1 MHKNNN
7 KRNKTKN
14 NFKRRI
20 LELNK
25 LKIYRGAKLEDSFN
39 SLIFNDCTRVYKEVY
54 NDHCGF
60 VLALTVSRLNLRDM
74 SVEES
79 WGDVSNLLRE
89 VLLAI
94 KESHLVCGLLV
105 GVEMYGKYR
114 GRPNSRALKPHMH
127 LAVFCYNDFLNLPL
141 HRLEGRLRGLE
152 LDYRVTKLKSGRDS
166 ARWLG
171 YCIKSRNDALLQ
183 RITKEVLGGPSVSL
197 FNVKEMSI
205 PSMVNLGEA
214 IGVNVIAEALN
225 SGKGIISCRR
235 ELDSGLQAGSYVKAQ
250 CLHSGIG
257 IFKKVLCIRKKNA
270 LFTWSQHSSVP
281 DFVTQLTEMQAEAS
295 FLYHLKNAG
304 ALRGDQGLLGTD
316 TALKV
321 YPEIVYKTYCW
332 EFKGGMVYQGQEGRL
347 IEGSLLMDRFISCGK
362 YYDFDFDEL
371 PKPIKLLNVLA
382 QVCET
387 SEMRKFLLRFAG
399 LWHELG
405 VYGFKR
411 KDLRALL
418 IYGEP
423 NSLKTTLVYKILCMS
438 LEDVLIHEV
447 GQYGEGSGSGRFS
460 FSLLKDV
467 SVGVVFVDDIKSSSG
482 ILKYPGRLTNF
493 LDGKMTVER
502 KYEAPALQDYK
513 GGAVFTSNYNTQE
526 LLVGNDKYAVED
538 YNSLKERISEVH
550 FVKPVDAQKLSKEI
564 ESLSDK
570 EVGGFVVFCNTL
582 FLKVRFDI
590 EGRTPLSWELNGGPA
605 EKEEPHDSNVVSKEP
620 VGSLGFIYKLV
631 SNYIWTGKLALPE
644 MPKRPPCKDSQ
655 NENPYL
661 LEATPRGEKKRLRKK
676 GFSIRRCK

>member
-14 NFKRRI
+14 NLKRRI

-25 LKIYRGAKLEDSFN
+25 LKIYREAKVEDRFN
-39 SLIFNDCTRVYKEVY
+39 SLIFNDCTRIYKEVY

-60 VLALTVSRLNLRDM
+60 VLELTVSRLNLRDI
-74 SVEES
+74 SIEES
-79 WGDVSNLLRE
+79 WRDVSNLLRE

-94 KESHLVCGLLV
+94 KESHLVCGLLI

-114 GRPNSRALKPHMH
+114 GRPNSRAFKPHMH

-141 HRLEGRLRGLE
+141 HNLERRLRGLE
-152 LDYRVTKLKSGRDS
+152 LDYRVRELKNGLDG

-197 FNVKEMSI
+197 FNVKELVI
-205 PSMVNLGEA
+205 PSMENLGES
-214 IGVNVIAEALN
+214 IGVNVNWEAFN

-235 ELDSGLQAGSYVKAQ
+235 EEDSGLQAGSYVKAQ

-257 IFKKVLCIRKKNA
+257 AFKNVLCKRKKNA

-281 DFVTQLTEMQAEAS
+281 DFVTRLTEMEAGAS

-304 ALRGDQGLLGTD
+304 AFRADLGLLGNER
-316 TALKV
+316 ALKV

-362 YYDFDFDEL
+362 SYDFYFDEL
-371 PKPIKLLNVLA
+371 PKPIKLLNLLG

-387 SEMRKFLLRFAG
+387 GEMKNFLLRLAG

-405 VYGFKR
+405 WYGLKR

-423 NSLKTTLVYKILCMS
+423 NSLKTTLIYKILSTS
-438 LEDVLIHEV
+438 LEGVLIHAV
-447 GQYGEGSGSGRFS
+447 GQYGESSGSGRFS

-467 SVGVVFVDDIKSSSG
+467 SVGVIFVDDLKSSSG
-482 ILKYPGRLTNF
+482 ILKYPGRLTNL
-493 LDGKMTVER
+493 LDGKTTVER
-502 KYEAPALQDYK
+502 KYEAPALQEYK
-513 GGAVFTSNYNTQE
+513 GGAVFTSNYNTLD
-526 LLVGNDKYAVED
+526 LLSSDKYAVED
-538 YNSLKERISEVH
+538 YNSLKERISEVR
-550 FVKPVDAQKLSKEI
+550 FVRPKDAQKLSKEI

-582 FLKVRFDI
+582 FLKVGFGI
-590 EGRTPLSWELNGGPA
+590 EGRVPLNWKLSEGPT
-605 EKEEPHDSNVVSKEP
+605 EKEEPYDSNVVSKEP
-620 VGSLGFIYKLV
+620 ISLSSIYKLV
-631 SNYIWTGKLALPE
+631 ANYIWTGELALP
-644 MPKRPPCKDSQ
+644 KLSNYRSCKDSQ

-661 LEATPRGEKKRLRKK
+661 LEATPRDQKKGLRKK
-676 GFSIRRCK
+676 RVSIRRCK